1 MRDTTLHML
10 SRQENGKLD
19 DTKRLLDA
27 FNKHRGC
34 YSPESVLFSSE
45 ASFNWVNLKTV
56 VNPFRHFE
64 TLTGRAFPNY
74 KSNGRPEKEIVQ
86 NIRAKQTTNN
96 NKN

>member
-1 MRDTTLHML
+1 MDDAK
-10 SRQENGKLD
+10 KLFD
-19 DTKRLLDA
+19 
-27 FNKHRGC
+27 
-34 YSPESVLFSSE
+34 ESVLFSSE
-45 ASFNWVNLKTV
+45 ASINWVTLKMV

-96 NKN
+96 N